1 VGGVGG
7 TLLKGSG
14 GKQGK
19 EGGSGVG
26 VRVRVEEGEGRRGG
40 EVGHGGRRR
49 GPADSVLKLMRA
61 GTLRQGRP
69 GTPTGGPVAIV
80 TGGAV
85 KTV

>member
-40 EVGHGGRRR
+40 RGLARRQ
-49 GPADSVLKLMRA
+49 AARA
-61 GTLRQGRP
+61 GGLRPEANARGH
-69 GTPTGGPVAIV
+69 T
-80 TGGAV
+80 
-85 KTV
+85 